1 MSLITRCPSC
11 ETLFKVVPDQLRISD
26 GWVRCGQCEEVFDA
40 SRHLLSENYPST
52 LIMESAPA
60 PLQEEAR
67 ADIADFLDSL
77 EPVAGQDLTAAPVPD
92 SPLPE
97 PVDAM
102 SGFIPDE
109 LAPTQILD
117 DLPLSDPAP
126 HAEPLVDA
134 DAAEDNAPSVNDD
147 NKVAERDDEDEVDS
161 SWYPEYESEPPEETA
176 ELAEEPVQPDTVEAR
191 REVPLTKELEEFV
204 ARRSQHAPL
213 WNPADQQATG
223 ASLKPDPVVPDD
235 EPAPD
240 SEPVPSELSFMQG
253 FGSRSVWRKP
263 LVRIGLSVVALVLLA
278 LLGVQVMIQERDRIV
293 ATAPAVQPWVLSV
306 CAVAN
311 CRIAPLRQIESIVI
325 ESSSFAKTRG
335 EVYRFNFVIR
345 NAAATVLAMPA
356 VELALTDPQN
366 RPVIR
371 RVFLPA
377 EFGANSAELAPG
389 SEWPGSLAIGVKL
402 NGETER
408 ISGYRVL
415 AFYP

>member
-40 SRHLLSENYPST
+40 SRHLLSEAYPST
-52 LIMESAPA
+52 IIMDSAPA
-60 PLQEEAR
+60 PLKEEAG

-77 EPVAGQDLTAAPVPD
+77 SPVAEPD
-92 SPLPE
+92 VAEAQP
-97 PVDAM
+97 
-102 SGFIPDE
+102 GFIPDE

-117 DLPLSDPAP
+117 DPYVSNSTSDNTPDI
-126 HAEPLVDA
+126 ESSA
-134 DAAEDNAPSVNDD
+134 DFDIDEGAAVLNSDNQDNAA
-147 NKVAERDDEDEVDS
+147 KVVQHDDEEVDS
-161 SWYPEYESEPPEETA
+161 SWYPEYESEPLEEIVATK
-176 ELAEEPVQPDTVEAR
+176 EESVRTDDLEAR
-191 REVPLTKELEEFV
+191 HEVPLTKELEEIV

-213 WNPADQQATG
+213 WEQADQRGTG
-223 ASLKPDPVVPDD
+223 ANLKPDPVAANDAPS
-235 EPAPD
+235 PD

-263 LVRIGLSVVALVLLA
+263 LVRLGLSVVALVLLA
-278 LLGVQVMIQERDRIV
+278 VLCVQVTIQERDRMV
-293 ATAPAVQPWVLSV
+293 ALAPAVQPWVAAV
-306 CAVAN
+306 CNVAN
-311 CRIAPLRQIESIVI
+311 CSISPLRQIESIVI

-335 EVYRFNFVIR
+335 EIYRFNFVIR
-345 NAAATVLAMPA
+345 NAAAVALAMPA

-377 EFGANSAELAPG
+377 DFGADLTSLAPG
-389 SEWPGSLAIGVKL
+389 SEWPGSLAISVKL

>member
-40 SRHLLSENYPST
+40 SRHLLSESYPST

-60 PLQEEAR
+60 PLQEEAK

-77 EPVAGQDLTAAPVPD
+77 EPVADQNRTVA
-92 SPLPE
+92 PLPDNALSE
-97 PVDAM
+97 PVEAL
-102 SGFIPDE
+102 SGFMPDE
-109 LAPTQILD
+109 LAPTQILEE
-117 DLPLSDPAP
+117 LPLSDPAP
-126 HAEPLVDA
+126 YAEPVTVVDA
-134 DAAEDNAPSVNDD
+134 GEDNPPSDNDQ
-147 NKVAERDDEDEVDS
+147 NKVAEQEDEVDS
-161 SWYPEYESEPPEETA
+161 SWYPEYESEPPEELA
-176 ELAEEPVQPDTVEAR
+176 ELARERVQPDDAAVQ

-213 WNPADQQATG
+213 WNPPDQQATAG
-223 ASLKPDPVVPDD
+223 ASLKPDPGVLSD
-235 EPAPD
+235 EPALD

-278 LLGVQVMIQERDRIV
+278 LLGVQVTIQERDRIV
-293 ATAPAVQPWVLSV
+293 ALAPATQPWVSSV
-306 CAVAN
+306 CVVAN
-311 CRIAPLRQIESIVI
+311 CRISPLRQIESIVI

-335 EVYRFNFVIR
+335 DVYRFNFVIR
-345 NAAATVLAMPA
+345 NAAAITLAMPA

-377 EFGANSAELAPG
+377 EFGANLAELAPG
-389 SEWPGSLAIGVKL
+389 AEWPGSLAIGVKL
-402 NGETER
+402 AGEAER

>member
-52 LIMESAPA
+52 ILMESAPA
-60 PLQEEAR
+60 PLKEEAR

-77 EPVAGQDLTAAPVPD
+77 EPVADQEAAAAAVPD
-92 SPLPE
+92 NSMPE
-97 PVDAM
+97 PVEAL

-117 DLPLSDPAP
+117 ELPLPDPAP
-126 HAEPLVDA
+126 HPAPVVDVGVG
-134 DAAEDNAPSVNDD
+134 EDSVPSDNDND
-147 NKVAERDDEDEVDS
+147 RVVAHADEDEVDS
-161 SWYPEYESEPPEETA
+161 SWYPEYESEPPEEAA
-176 ELAEEPVQPDTVEAR
+176 ELAEERVQPDGVEVR

-223 ASLKPDPVVPDD
+223 VNPKPDPVVSDD

-263 LVRIGLSVVALVLLA
+263 LVRIGLSVVAMVLLA
-278 LLGVQVMIQERDRIV
+278 LLGVQVTIHERDRIV
-293 ATAPAVQPWVLSV
+293 ALAPATQSWVSSV

-311 CRIAPLRQIESIVI
+311 CSISPLRQIELIVI

-345 NAAATVLAMPA
+345 NAATTTLAMPA

-377 EFGANSAELAPG
+377 EFGANSDGLAPG
-389 SEWPGSLAIGVKL
+389 AEWPGSLAIGVKL